1 MISSIKGVIQE
12 KKPPVI
18 VIECGGL
25 GYELWVPLNSFPEL
39 PKENETVFLYTMLIV
54 REDSHILYGFHSQ
67 QERSLFS
74 KLLKITGVGAKSA
87 LAIISTLSLSGAI
100 QAFQNANISQLTKV
114 PGIGKKT
121 AERLIMELKDT
132 NLGLTETSSSN
143 PEIRLIEALQTLG
156 YKPQEIQTALK
167 QLTFND
173 DQNLASQIKLALQV
187 LSGR

>member
-1 MISSIKGVIQE
+1 
-12 KKPPVI
+12 
-18 VIECGGL
+18 
-25 GYELWVPLNSFPEL
+25 
-39 PKENETVFLYTMLIV
+39 MLIV

-121 AERLIMELKDT
+121 AERL
-132 NLGLTETSSSN
+132 NHG
-143 PEIRLIEALQTLG
+143 
-156 YKPQEIQTALK
+156 
-167 QLTFND
+167 
-173 DQNLASQIKLALQV
+173 IK
-187 LSGR
+187 GH